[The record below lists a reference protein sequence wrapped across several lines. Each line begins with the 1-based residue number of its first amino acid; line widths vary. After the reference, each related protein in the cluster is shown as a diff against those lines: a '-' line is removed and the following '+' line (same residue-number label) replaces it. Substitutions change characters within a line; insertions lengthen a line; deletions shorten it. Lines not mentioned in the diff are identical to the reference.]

1 VTQLEEIFKLQEELA
16 TLLGMKVRVGD
27 EDVDLYA
34 GDVLVACMGMA
45 SESGEVLSEVNVL
58 TRPWARK
65 TTVEARKAL
74 AEEAVDVFF
83 FFVELMI
90 LLGLGPDDVL
100 KIYRE
105 KWERNIKRFSA
116 AITSSTV
123 GNS

>member
-1 VTQLEEIFKLQEELA
+1 MPELDEIFKLQEELA

-45 SESGEVLSEVNVL
+45 AEAGEVLSEVNVL

-65 TTVEARKAL
+65 TTEEARKAL
-74 AEEAVDVFF
+74 AEEAVDVLF

-90 LLGLGPDDVL
+90 LLGLGPNDVL
-100 KIYRE
+100 QIYRT
-105 KWERNIKRFSA
+105 KWEKNIKRFSA
-116 AITSSTV
+116 ASASPLM
-123 GNS
+123 GPG